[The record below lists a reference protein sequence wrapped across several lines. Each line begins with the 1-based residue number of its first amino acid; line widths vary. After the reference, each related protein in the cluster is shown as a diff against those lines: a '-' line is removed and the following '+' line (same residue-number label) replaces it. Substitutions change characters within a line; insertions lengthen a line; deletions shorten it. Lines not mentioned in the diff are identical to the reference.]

1 MELPAT
7 ALDDAPAAGLPEDLD
22 ESPDFRVPNGH
33 DEDAV
38 SSDQDT
44 GWPGP
49 IDEPPPLF
57 AS

>member
-7 ALDDAPAAGLPEDLD
+7 AFDDLPAARLPEDLD
-22 ESPDFRVPNGH
+22 ESPDSRVPSGH
-33 DEDAV
+33 DENAV
-38 SSDQDT
+38 PSVQDT